1 MRGPWPEASQADVT
15 IDGVPYRI
23 DRLADIAW
31 LRTAQF
37 MRGIEIKC
45 NLDRVERLLRRK
57 GSREEAE
64 NIRLPAYR

>member
-1 MRGPWPEASQADVT
+1 MQGPWPKASQADVLV
-15 IDGVPYRI
+15 DGVPYMI

-37 MRGIEIKC
+37 LKGIEIKC
-45 NLDRVERLLRRK
+45 NLDRREKALRKR

-64 NIRLPAYR
+64 NVLSA